1 MQLAESADWAVNG
14 PGNRREFDGNRRA
27 MGREFDGNG
36 MQSDPILIYSSPQEP
51 SCPATP
57 PLASDQSKLPQQVEI
72 LTQATQGRCIEL
84 AVQLAQ

>member
-1 MQLAESADWAVNG
+1 MQLAESADWAVNW
-14 PGNRREFDGNRRA
+14 PGNR
-27 MGREFDGNG
+27 REFDGNG